1 MRKFILISLVL
12 ASMVMTGYEP
22 VYYEYTP
29 VFMSRSDLESAIRF
43 DTPRELKKT
52 GKIYILDQYVF
63 INEKYK
69 GFHVFDNS
77 NPSAPQN
84 IGFIQIDGCLDVAIR
99 GSVMYADNAVDLIA
113 IQLNLINKTATVQG
127 RVRNALPEPS
137 SPQGFWQTRAF
148 EKYRPKNGII
158 VRWELNNG
166 K

>member
-1 MRKFILISLVL
+1 MRKFILISLIL
-12 ASMVMTGYEP
+12 ASIVLTGYEP

-29 VFMSRSDLESAIRF
+29 VFMSRSDLEGAIKF
-43 DTPRELKKT
+43 DTPRALKKT
-52 GKIYILDQYVF
+52 GKIYILGQYVF

-99 GSVMYADNAVDLIA
+99 GSVMYADNAVDLVA
-113 IQLNLINKTATVQG
+113 IQLNLIDKTATVQG

-158 VRWELNNG
+158 VRWEPNIG

>member
-1 MRKFILISLVL
+1 MRKFLLVSLVL
-12 ASMVMTGYEP
+12 ASMIFTGYEP

-29 VFMSRSDLESAIRF
+29 VFMSRSDMETAVKF
-43 DTPRELKKT
+43 DAPQPLRQT
-52 GKIYILDQYVF
+52 GKIYILDQYIF

-69 GFHVFDNS
+69 GYHVFDNS
-77 NPSAPQN
+77 NPASPFN
-84 IGFIQIDGCLDVAIR
+84 MGFIRIDGCLDMAIK
-99 GSVMYADNAVDLIA
+99 GSVMYADNAVDLVA
-113 IQLNLINKTATVQG
+113 IQLNLINKTATVHG

-158 VRWELNNG
+158 VRWEPNNG